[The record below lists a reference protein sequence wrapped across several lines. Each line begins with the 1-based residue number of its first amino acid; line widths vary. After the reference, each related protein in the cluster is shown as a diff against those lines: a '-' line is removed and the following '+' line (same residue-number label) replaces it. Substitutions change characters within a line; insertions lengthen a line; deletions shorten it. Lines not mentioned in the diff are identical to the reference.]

1 MDIHITSYPRELKPL
16 KLAARTFSRHFIW
29 SVPDDIEGVFIA
41 LKRGECH
48 FRADARLVPSGVWVA
63 DIEPG
68 HVPEAV
74 ESRYEVY
81 GFRGEER
88 VYLGRGRLV
97 VEETHV
103 EGETIEA
110 VENATLLPLYDEE
123 GLIHHLK
130 VVKLENG
137 DYTLEVK

>member
-1 MDIHITSYPRELKPL
+1 
-16 KLAARTFSRHFIW
+16 
-29 SVPDDIEGVFIA
+29 
-41 LKRGECH
+41 
-48 FRADARLVPSGVWVA
+48 
-63 DIEPG
+63 
-68 HVPEAV
+68 VPETV

-81 GFRGEER
+81 GLRGEER